1 MMKIKDKDKILKA
14 TREKWQT
21 TYKGTPIGYQ
31 LISQQK
37 FYEPEGNGTIY
48 LNWWEGRTYN
58 QGYSTQQDSHSDLME
73 KSNAFQTCKS

>member
-14 TREKWQT
+14 TREKWRI

-37 FYEPEGNGTIY
+37 FYDPEGNGKIY
-48 LNWWEGRTYN
+48 LNWWKERTYN